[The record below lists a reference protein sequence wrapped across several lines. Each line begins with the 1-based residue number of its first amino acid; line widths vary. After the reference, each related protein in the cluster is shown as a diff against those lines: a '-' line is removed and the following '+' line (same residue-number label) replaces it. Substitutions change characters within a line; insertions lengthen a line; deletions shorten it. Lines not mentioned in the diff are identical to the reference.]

1 MIRALLASA
10 VYLVVG
16 HLAVVSFAQGPPQPP
31 PGPVAAVVPAAPQVS
46 AATLDAIARATTRIR
61 ALHQEAEALAR
72 QERTLLGD
80 LRRLEVER
88 DLRIEESRRLDAE
101 AAALQARIVDTRA
114 EIESLRASIDALRPS
129 LEHRLVEVY
138 KLGRPGYGR
147 LLLGARD
154 VRDAGRIVRQTM
166 ALAAIDQRRVD
177 ELTASLERMRHA
189 TADLANQAAAL
200 QTVQDSAR
208 TAAHDARKAAEARA
222 ALVRQIDARRDL
234 AAQMAGELEV
244 VRLRLSQV
252 VPGAPTE
259 ASLPIKPFRGSL
271 DWPVAGRLLSRF
283 NQPSRSVGATRQ
295 NGIEITAG
303 EGETVRAVHEGR
315 VVFADVFAGFGQL
328 IIVDHGALGFSLY
341 GYLGSMG
348 VEKGGAVRHGQAVG
362 TVGHSPAGTPAL
374 YFELRIDGHPVDP
387 VQWLKT
393 TRGRVELQNP

>member
-1 MIRALLASA
+1 MIRALFAPA
-10 VYLVVG
+10 AACLVVG
-16 HLAVVSFAQGPPQPP
+16 HLAVVSFAQGSPQAS
-31 PGPVAAVVPAAPQVS
+31 PGQGPAVVPAAPQVS
-46 AATLDAIARATTRIR
+46 AATLDAMARATARIR

-101 AAALQARIVDTRA
+101 AADLQARIVETRA
-114 EIESLRASIDALRPS
+114 EVETLRASVDALRPS
-129 LEHRLVEVY
+129 LERRLVEVY

-154 VRDAGRIVRQTM
+154 VRDAGRMVRQTM

-177 ELTASLERMRHA
+177 ELTGSLERMRQA
-189 TADLANQAAAL
+189 TADLRKQAAAL
-200 QTVQDSAR
+200 ETVQESAR
-208 TAAHDARKAAEARA
+208 AAANDARKAAEARA
-222 ALVRQIDARRDL
+222 ELVRQIDARRDL

-244 VRLRLSQV
+244 VRLRLGQV

-283 NQPSRSVGATRQ
+283 NQPSRSVAASRQ
-295 NGIEITAG
+295 NGIEIAAA

-341 GYLGSMG
+341 GYLGSVG
-348 VEKGGAVRHGQAVG
+348 VEKGGSVRHGQTVG
-362 TVGHSPAGTPAL
+362 TVGRSPAGSPAL

-387 VQWLKT
+387 VQWLKPA
-393 TRGRVELQNP
+393 R

>member
-1 MIRALLASA
+1 MPRMIRALFAPA
-10 VYLVVG
+10 AACLVVG
-16 HLAVVSFAQGPPQPP
+16 HLAVVSFAQGSPQAS
-31 PGPVAAVVPAAPQVS
+31 PGQGPAVVPAAPQVS
-46 AATLDAIARATTRIR
+46 AATLDAMARATARIR

-101 AAALQARIVDTRA
+101 AADLQARIVETRA
-114 EIESLRASIDALRPS
+114 EVETLRASVDALRPS
-129 LEHRLVEVY
+129 LERRLVEVY

-154 VRDAGRIVRQTM
+154 VRDAGRMVRQTM

-177 ELTASLERMRHA
+177 ELTGSLERMRQA
-189 TADLANQAAAL
+189 TADLRKQAAAL
-200 QTVQDSAR
+200 ETVQESAR
-208 TAAHDARKAAEARA
+208 AAANDARKAAEARA
-222 ALVRQIDARRDL
+222 ELVRQIDARRDL

-244 VRLRLSQV
+244 VRLRLGQV

-283 NQPSRSVGATRQ
+283 NQPSRSVAASRQ
-295 NGIEITAG
+295 NGIEIAAA

-341 GYLGSMG
+341 GYLGSVG
-348 VEKGGAVRHGQAVG
+348 VEKGGSVRHGQTVG
-362 TVGHSPAGTPAL
+362 TVGRSPAGSPAL

-387 VQWLKT
+387 VQWLKPA
-393 TRGRVELQNP
+393 R